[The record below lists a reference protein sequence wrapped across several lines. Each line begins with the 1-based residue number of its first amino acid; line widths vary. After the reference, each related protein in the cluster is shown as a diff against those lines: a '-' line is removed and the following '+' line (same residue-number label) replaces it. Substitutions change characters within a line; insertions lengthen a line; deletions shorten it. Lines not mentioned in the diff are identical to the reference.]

1 MTRRLRRCYGAS
13 IAEALWRKACASA
26 IARRLR
32 KRSEETL
39 RTRCGATPAEVLWRD
54 ACVTTLARGLR
65 KRTEEKLRTR

>member
-1 MTRRLRRCYGAS
+1 MTPRLWRRYGAS
-13 IAEALWRKACASA
+13 IAEALLRKACGSA

-54 ACVTTLARGLR
+54 ACVSTLSRGLR
-65 KRTEEKLRTR
+65 KRTDEKLRTR